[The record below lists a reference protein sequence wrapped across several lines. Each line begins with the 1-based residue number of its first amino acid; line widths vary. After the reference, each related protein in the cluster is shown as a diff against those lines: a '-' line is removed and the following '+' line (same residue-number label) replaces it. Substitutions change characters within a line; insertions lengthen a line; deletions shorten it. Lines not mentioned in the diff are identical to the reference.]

1 MMAAFVH
8 EFEAYALL
16 TQAGLPPPRHGRVG
30 DALPFNSGEPVVVK
44 GIARDL
50 WHKTEAGAVHFLGFD
65 AARVAD
71 LATTLRPR
79 LAAAGHEWI
88 GALVCERLAFAR
100 PEGLPSQALVSLTR
114 GDAGWTLVL
123 GCGGLAADALG
134 RLAPPHCWPLGLVT
148 PDTALDEFS
157 RHLLGRVWL
166 GRLRGTRP
174 LTTRAQLAAFFTN
187 LWRLAPLAEAE
198 GIQFLELNPVVLD
211 LNGQPRPLDAV
222 GCRAPLPPPRLGPP
236 PGFIER
242 LRHPRRIAL
251 AGVSAQPGGVG
262 RTILENLERAHLA
275 PGDLRLV
282 RPGASEFLGHPAVP
296 DVAAL
301 LTAPVDLLILALPAA
316 VAAAQL
322 QALITQGGGASLVAL
337 VAGGLGDGADATG
350 LGERLARLLREA
362 RAAGRWTPTVLGPN
376 FLGHWVPASELD
388 TSFIPVGKL
397 AAPDPAGGPL
407 TLLSQSGAFLLSR
420 RSRQPHLRFGLGIA
434 LGNQLDAAWCDVLA
448 ALAAEPQ
455 PGPVACYLEGIGPG
469 QLPVAV
475 RAIRQL
481 REAGA
486 AVVVHRA
493 GCTAA
498 GQAAAASH
506 TGAVAGDLV
515 LEGAWLGRAGARLTT
530 SIAEFDAV
538 LTWLGAYPQLL
549 PGPVAIIT
557 NAGFESVN
565 GSDRLAPPLAPAT
578 LSAPHLEELAHLLDR
593 HQLNAL
599 VAPRLPLDLTP
610 MADTTAFLAACELIS
625 RTAASVLLV
634 GLVPFTRRLET
645 AGTGA
650 ETFTRELA
658 GLSRTSGKAI
668 AGVVDAGSD
677 YEAFRRAFTQQ
688 GLPVFSRMED
698 ALLGLRVLAA
708 PGRDDVSANRL

>member
-1 MMAAFVH
+1 MKPAFVH

-16 TQAGLPPPRHGRVG
+16 AHAGLKPPRHGRIG
-30 DALPFNSGEPVVVK
+30 GALPFTPGEPVVLK

-50 WHKTEAGAVHFLGFD
+50 WHKSEAGAVHFLACD
-65 AARVAD
+65 AARLAD
-71 LATTLRPR
+71 LAAALRPR

-100 PEGLPSQALVSLTR
+100 PEGLPGEALVSLTR

-134 RLAPPHCWPLGLVT
+134 RLVPPLCWPLELVT
-148 PDTALDEFS
+148 PEIALDEFAQ
-157 RHLLGRVWL
+157 HLLGRTWL
-166 GRLRGTRP
+166 GEIRGTRP
-174 LTTRAQLAAFFTN
+174 LTTRAQLADFFAS

-211 LNGQPRPLDAV
+211 LAGQPRPLDAV
-222 GCRAPLPPPRLGPP
+222 GRRAPAPPPRLGPP
-236 PGFIER
+236 ADFLPL
-242 LRHPRRIAL
+242 LRHPRRLAL
-251 AGVSAQPGGVG
+251 AGVSAQPDGVG

-275 PGDLRLV
+275 PGDLLLV
-282 RPGASEFLGHPAVP
+282 KPGATEFLGHPAVP

-301 LTAPVDLLILALPAA
+301 LTTPVDLLILALPAA

-322 QALITQGGGASLVAL
+322 EALIAQGGGASLVAL

-350 LGERLARLLREA
+350 LGDRLARLLREA

-376 FLGHWVPASELD
+376 FLGHWVPARRLD
-388 TSFIPVGKL
+388 TSFIPVAKL
-397 AAPDPAGGPL
+397 APPDPAGGPL

-420 RSRQPHLRFGLGIA
+420 RSCHPHLRFGLGVA
-434 LGNQLDAAWCDVLA
+434 LGNQLDAAWCDLLA
-448 ALAAEPQ
+448 ALAAEPS

-481 REAGA
+481 RDAGA
-486 AVVVHRA
+486 TVVLHRA
-493 GCTAA
+493 GRTAA

-506 TGAVAGDLV
+506 TGAIAGDLV
-515 LEGAWLGRAGARLTT
+515 LERAWLERAGARLTT
-530 SIAEFDAV
+530 HIAEFDAV
-538 LTWLGAYPQLL
+538 LTWLGAYPNLR
-549 PGPVAIIT
+549 PGAVAILT

-565 GSDRLAPPLAPAT
+565 GSDLLSPPLVPAA
-578 LSAPHLEELAHLLDR
+578 LSAPHAAALAALLDR
-593 HQLNAL
+593 HQLAGL

-610 MADTTAFLAACELIS
+610 MAEADAFLSACELIS
-625 RTAASVLLV
+625 RGEAAVLIV

-645 AGTGA
+645 TGVGA
-650 ETFTRELA
+650 ETFARDLA
-658 GLSRTSGKAI
+658 ALGRSSGKSI
-668 AGVVDAGSD
+668 AVAVDAGSD
-677 YEAFRRAFTQQ
+677 YDAFRQTCAQE
-688 GLPVFSRMED
+688 GLPVFSRIED
-698 ALLGLRVLAA
+698 ALLGLRILAG
-708 PGRDDVSANRL
+708 PGPGGG

>member
-1 MMAAFVH
+1 MKAAFVH
-8 EFEAYALL
+8 EFDAYALL
-16 TQAGLPPPRHGRVG
+16 AQAGVTPPRHGRVG
-30 DALPFNSGEPVVVK
+30 GALPFTPGEPVVFK

-50 WHKTEAGAVHFLGFD
+50 WHKTEAGAVHFLEFNP
-65 AARVAD
+65 ARLAD
-71 LATTLRPR
+71 LVTTLRPR

-100 PEGLPSQALVSLTR
+100 PKGLPAEALVSLSR

-134 RLAPPHCWPLGLVT
+134 RLAPPLCWPLELAT
-148 PDTALDEFS
+148 PDAALDEFS
-157 RHLLGRVWL
+157 QHLLGRTWL
-166 GRLRGTRP
+166 GQLRGTRP
-174 LTTRAQLAAFFTN
+174 LTTPAQLATFFAS
-187 LWRLAPLAEAE
+187 LWRLAPLAEAD

-211 LNGQPRPLDAV
+211 LTGQPRPLDAV
-222 GCRAPLPPPRLGPP
+222 GRRAPLPPPRLGPP
-236 PGFIER
+236 APFLPQ
-242 LRHPRRIAL
+242 LRHPRRLAL

-262 RTILENLERAHLA
+262 RTILENLERARFA
-275 PGDLRLV
+275 PGDLCLL
-282 RPGASEFLGHPAVP
+282 RPGATEFLGHPAVP

-301 LTAPVDLLILALPAA
+301 LTAPVDLLLLALPATVA
-316 VAAAQL
+316 VAQL
-322 QALITQGGGASLVAL
+322 EALIAQGGGASLVAL
-337 VAGGLGDGADATG
+337 VAGGVGDGADPTG
-350 LGERLARLLREA
+350 LGDRLARLLRAA

-376 FLGHWVPASELD
+376 FLGHWVPASQLD

-420 RSRQPHLRFGLGIA
+420 RSRQPHLRFGLALA

-448 ALAAEPQ
+448 ALAAEPR

-486 AVVVHRA
+486 TVVVHRA
-493 GCTAA
+493 GHTAA

-506 TGAVAGDLV
+506 TGAIAGDLL
-515 LEGAWLGRAGARLTT
+515 LERAWLGCAGARLTA

-538 LTWLGAYPQLL
+538 LTWLGAYPRLR
-549 PGPVAIIT
+549 PGAVAILT

-565 GSDRLAPPLAPAT
+565 GSDLLAPPLAPAT
-578 LSAPHLEELAHLLDR
+578 LAPPQVDELAHLLNH
-593 HQLNAL
+593 HQLHAL
-599 VAPRLPLDLTP
+599 VSPRLPLDLTP
-610 MADTTAFLAACELIS
+610 MADSAAFLAACALVARS
-625 RTAASVLLV
+625 AASVLLV
-634 GLVPFTRRLET
+634 GIVPFTRRLET
-645 AGTGA
+645 AGAGA
-650 ETFTRELA
+650 ETFARELA
-658 GLSRTSGKAI
+658 EISRASGKAL
-668 AGVVDAGSD
+668 AVAVDAGSD
-677 YEAFRRAFTQQ
+677 YDAFRRAFTQQ
-688 GLPVFSRMED
+688 GLPVFSRIED

-708 PGRDDVSANRL
+708 PSRDEAFANRL